1 MPPMT
6 AALGGPAVQLHNI
19 DLNISIAKL
28 IKIRPSFILTKP
40 NHFHTWGCNQ
50 LLLMET
56 GTAEVVVLATFL
68 TVFAQFLGHHFAVV
82 GWVAVGATDYV
93 LLDGRG
99 GQSGL
104 RRGRLLNIHSRWI
117 G

>member
-1 MPPMT
+1 MQQMT
-6 AALGGPAVQLHNI
+6 AALGGPAVHLHNI
-19 DLNISIAKL
+19 DLNISIAKV
-28 IKIRPSFILTKP
+28 IKIRPSILIKA
-40 NHFHTWGCNQ
+40 NRFHTWGCNQ

-82 GWVAVGATDYV
+82 NSWVAVGATDYV